1 MKKIVYIIPI
11 SVFLLALVFYV
22 TINFDKK
29 QIERYELPK
38 IAMINPV
45 SMVQDNYI
53 DLENVKLIQITKET
67 SDSDFLKIMEDL
79 KKEKIDVIFSNVKR
93 NNENFIINIDITVSK
108 NGNTQE
114 YSANNTNGIYPIIIK
129 IKDDFISITD
139 ENQDV
144 FTFGNTISE
153 DDGMAQIQKM
163 MQQQMQML
171 RQFNSGSAITSDPF
185 FSSFFNDSNPFGN
198 DDMLKKMME
207 SIQSLNSS
215 NNNSFLNKQ
224 NKNADNYTQYESK
237 YIVNGKEMS
246 EEEYKKM
253 DKSKIRSLQI
263 YKSQVSKKSYSN

>member
-1 MKKIVYIIPI
+1 MKKINYILPI
-11 SVFLLALVFYV
+11 IVLLLVLIFYFTKNNSNKELV
-22 TINFDKK
+22 TT
-29 QIERYELPK
+29 YELSK
-38 IAMINPV
+38 IAMANPV
-45 SMVQDNYI
+45 STAQHNYI
-53 DLENVKLIQITKET
+53 NLENAKTIRITKET

-79 KKEKIDVIFSNVKR
+79 KKEKTDVIFSNVKR
-93 NNENFIINIDITVSK
+93 NGKNAITNIDITISK

-153 DDGMAQIQKM
+153 DDEMAQIQKM

-171 RQFNSGSAITSDPF
+171 KQFNSRSTIANDPF
-185 FSSFFNDSNPFGN
+185 FSSFFNDSDPFGN

-207 SIQSLNSS
+207 SM
-215 NNNSFLNKQ
+215 Q
-224 NKNADNYTQYESK
+224 NEKNDKYTQYESK